1 MKSSIKA
8 KKALWGMLAAIVIF
22 IMIFCGGNVWNV
34 SVPEYTSE
42 VYSDREINAAIRTI
56 KWYFKLHFNDCIL
69 TEITYA
75 GDEKSEHE
83 AGFAQR
89 NNADEVIV
97 LVSSFDVGA
106 SGGDGS
112 LNPNST
118 YTGWSWILVRDEGG
132 SWRHVSH
139 GYG

>member
-1 MKSSIKA
+1 MKVNIKA
-8 KKALWGMLAAIVIF
+8 KNVLWVMFAAIVIF

-83 AGFAQR
+83 AEFAQR

>member
-1 MKSSIKA
+1 MKAIKA
-8 KKALWGMLAAIVIF
+8 KRLLWGILAAIVIF
-22 IMIFCGGNVWNV
+22 AMVFSGGNVWNV

-56 KWYFKLHFNDCIL
+56 KWYFKLHFNDCTL

-75 GDEKSEHE
+75 GDEESDNESD
-83 AGFAQR
+83 FALR
-89 NNADEVIV
+89 NNADQAIV

-118 YTGWSWILVRDEGG
+118 YTGWTWILVRDEGG
-132 SWRHVSH
+132 RWKHVSH

>member
-1 MKSSIKA
+1 MKVNIKV
-8 KKALWGMLAAIVIF
+8 KKVLWGMLAAIVIF

-34 SVPEYTSE
+34 SVSEYTSE

-56 KWYFKLHFNDCIL
+56 KWYFKLHFNDCVL
-69 TEITYA
+69 TEITFA
-75 GDEKSEHE
+75 GDEESEHE
-83 AGFAQR
+83 AEFARR